1 MMLRGEKITKRFG
14 GLVAVSRLDFEIREG
29 EVVGLIGPNGSGKTT
44 LFNVISGLY
53 KPEEGTLTFRGSRI
67 EGRKPY
73 EVSKMGIGR
82 TFQIVKPLLT
92 MTVLENVAIGAL
104 YGREGVRDMK
114 SALAK
119 SEEILHFT
127 GLENR
132 KDVLA
137 ENLKLADRKRLE
149 IARAM
154 ATRPEILLL
163 DEVFAGLNETE
174 IDEAIRL
181 VKGIQQR
188 FGTTIFIIEHVLK
201 AIMKTCSRVIVIN
214 FGEKIA
220 EGTPQEVTRNPG
232 VIEAYLGNA
241 PGI

>member
-1 MMLRGEKITKRFG
+1 MLQGEKITKRFG
-14 GLVAVSRLDFEIREG
+14 GLVAVSRLDFEIGEG

-53 KPEEGTLTFRGSRI
+53 TPEEGTLTFRGRRI

-92 MTVLENVAIGAL
+92 MTVLENIAIGAL
-104 YGREGVRDMK
+104 YGREGARDMK

-119 SEEILHFT
+119 SEEILRFT
-127 GLENR
+127 GLEKR
-132 KDVLA
+132 RDVLA

-181 VKGIQQR
+181 VKGIQQK

-201 AIMKTCSRVIVIN
+201 AIMKTCGRVIVIN

-220 EGTPQEVTRNPG
+220 EGTPEEVTRNSG

-241 PGI
+241 